1 MKTKAY
7 IKFLL
12 IIPALAVLFFV
23 ASLPNFS
30 SKAHSDNYWH
40 ETEGEITINRTVHDF
55 GTISESGDSVR
66 ATFTLTNNSKG
77 PIVIT
82 TVQPSC
88 GCTASEWTKSPIA
101 PGKTGNVVATFG
113 PKNRPGAFEKSINI
127 LTTGNPDR
135 FTVWIKGTVERE

>member
-1 MKTKAY
+1 MKKY
-7 IKFLL
+7 VKFALAV
-12 IIPALAVLFFV
+12 PALAGLFLL

-30 SKAHSDNYWH
+30 SKAHSDNFWY
-40 ETEGEITINRTVHDF
+40 ETEDEVIINKTIHDF
-55 GTISESGDSVR
+55 GTISESGDSVK
-66 ATFTLTNNSKG
+66 ATFTLTNNSKV

-113 PKNRPGAFEKSINI
+113 PKNRPGAFEKSVNI
-127 LTTGNPDR
+127 FTTGNPDR